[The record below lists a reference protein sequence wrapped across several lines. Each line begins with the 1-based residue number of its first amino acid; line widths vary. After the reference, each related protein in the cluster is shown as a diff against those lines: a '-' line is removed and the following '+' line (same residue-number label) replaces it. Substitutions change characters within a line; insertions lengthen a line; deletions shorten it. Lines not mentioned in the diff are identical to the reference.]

1 MVSRVP
7 WRTRLD
13 ARGEPSVHGPAL
25 AASAGRLED
34 LLMADDQ
41 FNEAHDRL
49 FRSHFER
56 VNQLADRGYA
66 DVQPAYRLG
75 YAAALDA
82 KNRAR
87 RFEEVETDLENGW
100 LNVRVGGGEWASVR
114 ELARVAF
121 DSARQGRVS
130 NMTPAMADSGHDRVS
145 YNDPLAGAMD
155 PTDPASP
162 EEQIG
167 G

>member
-1 MVSRVP
+1 
-7 WRTRLD
+7 
-13 ARGEPSVHGPAL
+13 
-25 AASAGRLED
+25 
-34 LLMADDQ
+34 MADDQ
-41 FNEAHDRL
+41 FSEAHDRL

-56 VNQLADRGYA
+56 VNRLADRAYA

-82 KNRAR
+82 KNRGR

-121 DSARQGRVS
+121 DSARQGRIA

>member
-1 MVSRVP
+1 
-7 WRTRLD
+7 
-13 ARGEPSVHGPAL
+13 
-25 AASAGRLED
+25 
-34 LLMADDQ
+34 MADDRL
-41 FNEAHDRL
+41 NETQDRL
-49 FRSHFER
+49 FRSHFAR
-56 VNQLADRGYA
+56 INRLADRAYA
-66 DVQPAYRLG
+66 DVEPAYRLG
-75 YAAALDA
+75 YSAALDT
-82 KNRAR
+82 KNRGR

-100 LNVRVGGGEWASVR
+100 MNVRVGGGEWASVR

-121 DSARQGRVS
+121 DSARQGRVA
-130 NMTPAMADSGHDRVS
+130 NMTPAIADSGRDRVS

>member
-1 MVSRVP
+1 
-7 WRTRLD
+7 
-13 ARGEPSVHGPAL
+13 
-25 AASAGRLED
+25 
-34 LLMADDQ
+34 MADDR
-41 FNEAHDRL
+41 FNETQDRL

-56 VNQLADRGYA
+56 VNRLADRGYG
-66 DVQPAYRLG
+66 DVEPAYRLG
-75 YAAALDA
+75 YSAALDTR
-82 KNRAR
+82 NRGR

-121 DSARQGRVS
+121 DSATQGRVA
-130 NMTPAMADSGHDRVS
+130 NMTPAIAGPGHDRVS

-162 EEQIG
+162 EDRIG